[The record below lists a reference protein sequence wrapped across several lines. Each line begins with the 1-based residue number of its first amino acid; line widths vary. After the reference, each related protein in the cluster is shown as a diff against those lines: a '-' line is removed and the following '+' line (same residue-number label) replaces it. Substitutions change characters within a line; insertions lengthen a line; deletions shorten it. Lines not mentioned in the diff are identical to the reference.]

1 MKKLLATTVA
11 IAALGTSAALAGP
24 TAPVDLFT
32 TPTPF
37 ADVTNPGDAGVSSA
51 QGGAAITVDGTTGSP
66 VTAFARTAGGLDII
80 GGERDVS
87 FTNPGTIDPEAGAG
101 ESTLFIGIDPI
112 AMDAVL
118 RISSDD
124 GTSSTG
130 TLIYD
135 GSTGGVDGSTAGEV
149 DINNAASGADTAADD
164 IGLVDTDGLGGL
176 DFSVFDA
183 FLFEIQNADQGLTA
197 TVSIWDTSGGFASVE
212 LTVPEVGGGGFPS
225 PLLAPI
231 PFDVFLGLP
240 VAIPP
245 GFTVNNVTP
254 DAGFDFSSL
263 GAIAFGIDTV
273 NDADLRLGLIVAAPE
288 PSTLAIFGTGL
299 LGAGLVAA
307 RRRRKGKK
315 A

>member
-11 IAALGTSAALAGP
+11 IAALGTGAALAGP
-24 TAPVDLFT
+24 TAPVDLFL

-37 ADVTNPGDAGVSSA
+37 ADVTNPGDPGVSSS
-51 QGGAAITVDGTTGSP
+51 QGRLSITVDGTDGSP
-66 VTAFARTAGGLDII
+66 STAFARTTTLGPDII
-80 GGERDVS
+80 GGERDVT
-87 FTNPGTIDPEAGAG
+87 FTNPGSTPEAGLGA
-101 ESTLFIGIDPI
+101 STLFIGIDPI

-135 GSTGGVDGSTAGEV
+135 GSSGAAGEV
-149 DINNAASGADTAADD
+149 NIDNSAAGDVDGADN
-164 IGLVDTDGLGGL
+164 IELVNTTGLGGL

-197 TVSIWDTSGGFASVE
+197 TVSIWDTLGGFASVN
-212 LTVPEVGGGGFPS
+212 LTVPQVGGMGGFPS

-245 GFTVNNVTP
+245 GFTVNSVTA

-288 PSTLAIFGTGL
+288 PSTLAIFGAGL
-299 LGAGLVAA
+299 LGAGLMAS

>member
-11 IAALGTSAALAGP
+11 IAALGTGAALAGP

-37 ADVTNPGDAGVSSA
+37 ADVVGTVGSVSSS
-51 QGGAAITVDGTTGSP
+51 GGGTAINVDGTAGSP
-66 VTAFARTAGGLDII
+66 ATAFARTTTLGPDII
-80 GGERDVS
+80 GGERDVT
-87 FTNPGTIDPEAGAG
+87 FTNPGAVG
-101 ESTLFIGIDPI
+101 ESASGGSTLFIGVDPI

-124 GTSSTG
+124 GTSSAG
-130 TLIYD
+130 SLIYD
-135 GSTGGVDGSTAGEV
+135 GTGGATGEV
-149 DINNAASGADTAADD
+149 NLDNSGAGDVDAADNVD
-164 IGLVDTDGLGGL
+164 LVNPTGLGGL
-176 DFSVFDA
+176 DFSTFQA

-197 TVSIWDTSGGFASVE
+197 TVSIWDTAGGFASVTV
-212 LTVPEVGGGGFPS
+212 TVPVVSSSPGPGEFAS

-245 GFTVNNVTP
+245 GFVVNSVTDDP
-254 DAGFDFSSL
+254 GFDFSSI
-263 GAIAFGIDTV
+263 GAIAFGIETEE
-273 NDADLRLGLIVAAPE
+273 DADLRLGLIVAAPE
-288 PSTLAIFGTGL
+288 PSTLAIFGAGL
-299 LGAGLVAA
+299 LGAGLMAS